1 VKQTKSLLMSCV
13 RECWKLVNALN
24 IFYLNSKHLLAG
36 HVHLCIELNVLVELW
51 YLKNLRT

>member
-1 VKQTKSLLMSCV
+1 MKQTKSLLMSCV